1 MRIRTWALAL
11 ALACG
16 VNSCVHRTHAP
27 AAAPPPV
34 IDAVVQEA
42 ESPAPPAPIAPKID
56 FATQVKPILESRCQ
70 PCHFK
75 GGIMYER
82 LPFDRPETINTLG
95 TKVFG
100 RIKDEDELALIR
112 DYLSQQ
118 SETSQPRS

>member
-1 MRIRTWALAL
+1 MRIRTLAL
-11 ALACG
+11 ALTFACG
-16 VNSCVHRTHAP
+16 ANSCVHRTHAP
-27 AAAPPPV
+27 IAAPPPV
-34 IDAVVQEA
+34 LDAPVQA
-42 ESPAPPAPIAPKID
+42 AATPAPPVQTAPRID

-70 PCHFK
+70 PCHFN

-100 RIKDEDELALIR
+100 RIKDENELALIR

-118 SETSQPRS
+118 SETSPPRS